1 MTSGTFKIDRRALM
15 TSIMAGG
22 LTAGVSARS
31 PENSGSTR
39 FNEIELSRNPLL
51 WTVAWS
57 NTAAEFGALC
67 HQAFNLARLRVDEAI
82 EKHSRSERPLA
93 VLTDV
98 DNTIVHAGSYW
109 SFLISEGI
117 DFFDD
122 EIWDRWIPENLIALV
137 PGAMDFLTYCEYQ
150 GVEIFYVTNRDQGPR
165 TYNYALKQLQYLNL
179 PYSDPEHLVVFRESS
194 DKTSARERISESHE
208 LLLLLGDN
216 LNDFKRDYY
225 VADVEERRALMERD
239 RAEIG
244 NKFIILPNATD
255 GHWVRA
261 IFGKSE
267 PAATDENRLK
277 LLAAGTR
284 GAWIRGRSTQG

>member
-1 MTSGTFKIDRRALM
+1 MTSGTLEINRRAFM
-15 TSIMAGG
+15 TSMVAGG
-22 LTAGVSARS
+22 LTAGVNARS
-31 PENSGSTR
+31 PENSISGQL
-39 FNEIELSRNPLL
+39 NKIELSRNPLL

-67 HQAFNLARLRVDEAI
+67 HQAFNLARLRVDEAM

-93 VLTDV
+93 VVTDV

-109 SFLISEGI
+109 SFLISEGV

-122 EIWDRWIPENLIALV
+122 EIWDRWIPENLITLV
-137 PGAMDFLTYCEYQ
+137 PGAMDFLKYCEYH

-165 TYNYALKQLQYLNL
+165 TYSYALNQLQYLNL
-179 PYSDPEHLVVFRESS
+179 PYSDSEHLVVFRESS
-194 DKTSARERISESHE
+194 DKTSARERIGESHE
-208 LLLLLGDN
+208 LILLLGDN

-244 NKFIILPNATD
+244 GKFIILPNATD

-261 IFGKSE
+261 IFGESE

-277 LLAAGTR
+277 LLAAATR
-284 GAWIRGRSTQG
+284 GAGIGARSTQG

>member
-1 MTSGTFKIDRRALM
+1 MTFGTLEINRRAFI
-15 TSIMAGG
+15 TSMVAGG
-22 LTAGVSARS
+22 LTAGVNARS
-31 PENSGSTR
+31 PENSISGQL
-39 FNEIELSRNPLL
+39 NEIELSRNPLL

-67 HQAFNLARLRVDEAI
+67 HQAFNLARLRVDEAM

-93 VLTDV
+93 VVTDV

-109 SFLISEGI
+109 SSLISEGV

-137 PGAMDFLTYCEYQ
+137 PGAMDFLKYCEYH

-165 TYNYALKQLQYLNL
+165 TYSYALNQLQYLNL
-179 PYSDPEHLVVFRESS
+179 PYSDSEHLVVFRESS
-194 DKTSARERISESHE
+194 DKTSARERIGESHE
-208 LLLLLGDN
+208 LILLLGDN

-225 VADVEERRALMERD
+225 VADVEKRRALMERD

-244 NKFIILPNATD
+244 DKFIILPNATD

-261 IFGKSE
+261 IFGESE

-277 LLAAGTR
+277 LLAAATR
-284 GAWIRGRSTQG
+284 GAWIGARSTQG

>member
-1 MTSGTFKIDRRALM
+1 MTSGTFKINRRSLM

-31 PENSGSTR
+31 HENSKSGQFSD
-39 FNEIELSRNPLL
+39 IELSRNPLL

-67 HQAFNLARLRVDEAI
+67 HQAFNLARLRVDQAM

-122 EIWDRWIPENLIALV
+122 EIWDRWVPENLITLV
-137 PGAMDFLTYCEYQ
+137 PGAIEFLRYCERRE
-150 GVEIFYVTNRDQGPR
+150 VEVFYVTNRDQGPQ
-165 TYNYALKQLQYLNL
+165 TFTYALKQLQYLDL
-179 PYSDPEHLVVFRESS
+179 PYADPEHLAVFRESS
-194 DKTSARERISESHE
+194 DKTSARERVNESHE
-208 LLLLLGDN
+208 LVLLLGDN

-239 RAEIG
+239 KAEIG
-244 NKFIILPNATD
+244 DKFVILPNATD

-261 IFGKSE
+261 IFGESE
-267 PAATDENRLK
+267 PAATNENRL
-277 LLAAGTR
+277 LLLSAATK
-284 GAWIRGRSTQG
+284 GAWIGD

>member
-1 MTSGTFKIDRRALM
+1 M
-15 TSIMAGG
+15 
-22 LTAGVSARS
+22 
-31 PENSGSTR
+31 
-39 FNEIELSRNPLL
+39 
-51 WTVAWS
+51 
-57 NTAAEFGALC
+57 
-67 HQAFNLARLRVDEAI
+67 

-109 SFLISEGI
+109 SFLISEGV

-137 PGAMDFLTYCEYQ
+137 PGAMDFLKYCEYH

-165 TYNYALKQLQYLNL
+165 TYGYALNQLQYLNL
-179 PYSDPEHLVVFRESS
+179 PYSDSEHLVVFRESS
-194 DKTSARERISESHE
+194 DKTSARERIGESHE
-208 LLLLLGDN
+208 LILLLGDN

-244 NKFIILPNATD
+244 DKFIILPNATD

-261 IFGKSE
+261 IFGESE

-277 LLAAGTR
+277 LLAAATR
-284 GAWIRGRSTQG
+284 GAWIGG

>member
-1 MTSGTFKIDRRALM
+1 MTAV
-15 TSIMAGG
+15 MAGG

-31 PENSGSTR
+31 PEKSNNDQ
-39 FNEIELSRNPLL
+39 FNDIELSRNPLL

-67 HQAFNLARLRVDEAI
+67 HQAFNLARLRVDEAL
-82 EKHSRSERPLA
+82 ENRTRSERPLA

-98 DNTIVHAGSYW
+98 DNTIVHAASYW

-122 EIWDRWIPENLIALV
+122 ETWDRWIPENLITLV
-137 PGAMDFLTYCEYQ
+137 PGAMEFLRYCECE
-150 GVEIFYVTNRDQGPR
+150 GVEVFYVTNRDQGPQ
-165 TYNYALKQLQYLNL
+165 TYAYALKQLQYLDL
-179 PYSDPEHLVVFRESS
+179 PFADPEHLVVFRESS
-194 DKTSARERISESHE
+194 DKTSARERINRSHE
-208 LLLLLGDN
+208 LILLLGDN

-244 NKFIILPNATD
+244 DKFIILPNATD

-261 IFGKSE
+261 IFGESE
-267 PAATDENRLK
+267 PAATDENRLI
-277 LLAAGTR
+277 LLSAATK
-284 GAWIRGRSTQG
+284 GAWIAG

>member
-1 MTSGTFKIDRRALM
+1 
-15 TSIMAGG
+15 MAGG
-22 LTAGVSARS
+22 LTASVRARS
-31 PENSGSTR
+31 SDNSNSEK
-39 FNEIELSRNPLL
+39 FSEIELSRNPLL

-82 EKHSRSERPLA
+82 KKHAKSGRPLA

-98 DNTIVHAGSYW
+98 DNTIVHAASYW

-122 EIWDRWIPENLIALV
+122 ETWDRWIPENLMTLV
-137 PGAMDFLTYCEYQ
+137 PGALEFLRYCECK
-150 GVEIFYVTNRDQGPR
+150 GVEVFYVTNRNQGPE
-165 TYNYALKQLQYLNL
+165 TYTYALKQLQYLDL
-179 PYSDPEHLVVFRESS
+179 PCADPEHLIVFRESS
-194 DKTSARERISESHE
+194 DKTSARENINKSHE
-208 LLLLLGDN
+208 LILLLGDN

-244 NKFIILPNATD
+244 EKFIILPNATD

-261 IFGKSE
+261 IFGESE
-267 PAATDENRLK
+267 PAATDENRLI
-277 LLAAGTR
+277 LLSAATKD
-284 GAWIRGRSTQG
+284 AWIGG